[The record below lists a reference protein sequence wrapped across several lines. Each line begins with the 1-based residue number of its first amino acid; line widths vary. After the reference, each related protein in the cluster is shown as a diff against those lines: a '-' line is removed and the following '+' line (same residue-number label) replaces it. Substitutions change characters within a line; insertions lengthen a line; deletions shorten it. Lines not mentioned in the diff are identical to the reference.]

1 MPTALDVVAIGNAL
15 VDVLAHADDDFLSGR
30 GIEKGSM
37 RLIDAA
43 QAEALYSEMGPAV
56 ECSGGSA
63 ANTVAGIAS
72 LGGKAGFI
80 GKVADDQLG
89 KIFRHDITALGVEF
103 TTKPGKKSDPTG
115 RCLVFVTPDAQRT
128 MQTFLGSAGQVSPA
142 DVDADMIKRAQV
154 TYFEGYLWDAPPA
167 KQAYLKAA
175 DIAHDAGKKV
185 SLTLSDKFCV
195 DRHRA

>member
-1 MPTALDVVAIGNAL
+1 MTNSLDVVAIGNAL
-15 VDVLAHADDDFLSGR
+15 VDVLAHSDDEFLAGR

-37 RLIDAA
+37 SLINAE
-43 QAEALYSEMGPAV
+43 QAETLYGQMGPGV

-80 GKVADDQLG
+80 GKVASDQLG
-89 KIFRHDITALGVEF
+89 KIFKHDITALGVEF
-103 TTKPGKKSDPTG
+103 NTEPTHDTNPTG

-128 MQTFLGSAGQVSPA
+128 MQTFLGSAGEVGPA
-142 DVDADMIKRAQV
+142 DVDAELIQRAQV

-167 KQAYLKAA
+167 KQAYIKAA
-175 DIAHDAGKKV
+175 EIAHAANKKV
-185 SLTLSDKFCV
+185 SLT
-195 DRHRA
+195 